1 MKIVFFGTPEFS
13 ATILEALIISGYAPV
28 LVVTA
33 GDKPVG
39 RNKTIT
45 PPPVKALAL
54 KHQIKVLQPQD
65 LENIELDLKTL
76 NPDLI
81 VVAAYGPPF
90 LTQNI

>member
-1 MKIVFFGTPEFS
+1 MLFRNTKYKILNTKDKVKIVFFGTPEFS
-13 ATILEALIISGYAPV
+13 ATILEALIANNYAPV

-54 KHQIKVLQPQD
+54 KRQIKVLQPQ
-65 LENIELDLKTL
+65 
-76 NPDLI
+76 
-81 VVAAYGPPF
+81 
-90 LTQNI
+90 